1 MLIEILRRLHRWI
14 SLILAPLFLVT
25 LVSGA
30 LLTLEPILGVGAS
43 RPRAPVD
50 MAALAGTLARL
61 DIAATARGLDLDPGG
76 AIAELKFAHGT
87 PDARIDIA
95 SGTVLPDS
103 GPADIFAV
111 LHDLHEN
118 LLIGVKPVVEYA
130 AWAMVLLILA
140 GPILAWPRL
149 RNTIAGWHAG
159 IGWVLF
165 PLVLLPAGTELLRTL
180 DVGRVHLTEPA
191 PSSPPVTWA
200 SAISA
205 AAQTDGPGRIE
216 SARRL
221 PGGGISVTMGQGPD
235 TRILIVTSHDS
246 TIADGG
252 RNWTK
257 DLHDSIW
264 AAPWSGWVNLLS
276 ASALLGLLGT
286 GGFAWGRRRLAARRG
301 SADAGADV
309 LIAHASQTGTA
320 ARYAEATADALR
332 LGGGRIATASLAALQ
347 PGDMRRY
354 RAVLLIVSTTGEG
367 QVPEP
372 GRGFVLAVPR
382 TDLKGVNFALLAL
395 GDSRYARFCR
405 GGEAVRAALL
415 SAGATEVLPM
425 ARCDRDP
432 AEAWQEWLRDVTAN
446 LGIRATIAA
455 RPEADLPV
463 ALTLVDRVRLD
474 DPAHGGT
481 NPVWSVTLE
490 SETALDY
497 RAGDLL
503 LIAPGNGSPERCYSI
518 GSAASANGRDIGLT
532 VSLSTWIGDDGQEH
546 HGATSSLLCR
556 TWPKGQRTAA
566 WLRRH
571 PAFNLPADPNRPVI
585 LVAAGCGIAPF
596 IGFLAERE
604 AEGSRGVS
612 WLIFGNRHRGA
623 DFLHGRRLQAWLQAG
638 VLARLDTAFS
648 RDADDGAHV
657 QDRLVEQAAEVWA
670 WLTARDAVLYACGR
684 HSTLG
689 RGLDEALTEIA
700 RSKGGLEP
708 QAATALVAQ
717 WRADGR
723 IRRDLFD

>member
-1 MLIEILRRLHRWI
+1 MLVDSLRRLHRWI
-14 SLILAPLFLVT
+14 SLILAPLFLVI

-30 LLTLEPILGVGAS
+30 LLTLEPILGVGGS
-43 RPRAPVD
+43 RLRVPVD
-50 MAALAGTLARL
+50 TAALAGLLARL
-61 DIAATARGLDLDPGG
+61 DLATTARGLDLDPGG
-76 AIAELKFAHGT
+76 TTVELKFGHRT

-95 SGTVLPDS
+95 SGAVLPDS

-111 LHDLHEN
+111 LHDLHED

-140 GPILAWPRL
+140 GPLLAWPRL
-149 RNTIAGWHAG
+149 RNTAAGWHAG

-165 PLVLLPAGTELLRTL
+165 PLVLLPAGTEVLRTL
-180 DVGRVHLTEPA
+180 DVGRVQLTEPA

-200 SAISA
+200 SAVSA
-205 AAQTDGPGRIE
+205 AAWTEGRAAIE

-221 PGGGISVTMGQGPD
+221 PRGGIAVTMGQGPE
-235 TRILIVTSHDS
+235 TRILIVTSHGS

-252 RNWTK
+252 RNWMK
-257 DLHDSIW
+257 DLHDGIW
-264 AAPWSGWVNLLS
+264 ASPWSGWVNLLS

-286 GGFAWGRRRLAARRG
+286 GSFAWGRRRLAERRG
-301 SADAGADV
+301 SADAGAEM

-332 LGGGRIATASLAALQ
+332 LSGGRIATASLAALQ
-347 PGDMRRY
+347 PADMRRY
-354 RAVLLIVSTTGEG
+354 RAVLLIVSSTGEG

-372 GRGFVLAVPR
+372 GRAFMQTLPR
-382 TDLKGVNFALLAL
+382 ADMKGVKFALLAL
-395 GDSRYARFCR
+395 GDSRYPRFCG

-415 SAGATEVLPM
+415 GAGATEVLPM
-425 ARCDRDP
+425 VRGDRDP
-432 AEAWQEWLRDVTAN
+432 AEAWQEWLQDVTAH
-446 LGIRATIAA
+446 LGIRATAGA

-503 LIAPGNGSPERCYSI
+503 LIAPGDGSPERCYSI
-518 GSAASANGRDIGLT
+518 GSAASSSGRHISLT

-546 HGATSSLLCR
+546 HGATSCLLCR
-556 TWPKGQRTAA
+556 TWPKGQRTTA

-571 PAFNLPADPNRPVI
+571 PAFNLPPDPNRPI
-585 LVAAGCGIAPF
+585 IMVAAGCGIAPF

-612 WLIFGNRHRGA
+612 WLIFGNRHRDA
-623 DFLHGRRLQAWLQAG
+623 DFLHGPRLQAWLQAG
-638 VLARLDTAFS
+638 VLVRLDTAFS
-648 RDADDGAHV
+648 RDPDDGAHV
-657 QDRLVEQAAEVWA
+657 QDRLVEQAAEVWE
-670 WLTARDAVLYACGR
+670 WLTARNAILYACGR
-684 HSTLG
+684 LSTLG
-689 RGLDEALTEIA
+689 RGLDEALTGIA

-708 QAATALVAQ
+708 QAADALVAQ